1 MLMENHI
8 ERFFHSSITGSSIF
22 HSMAEIIDAE
32 RRTRIKDRGYVPVA
46 PVNGRYH
53 RVRNKTARVRENDLN
68 ATVAGHTFATLIA
81 PTCNDGIKRYA
92 ARIMTKVLATDSS
105 PAMAATCLELPV
117 LRIFVDDP
125 CHTLPTRRFHLR
137 VG

>member
-1 MLMENHI
+1 MPRI
-8 ERFFHSSITGSSIF
+8 
-22 HSMAEIIDAE
+22 E

-53 RVRNKTARVRENDLN
+53 RARVRNETARVRGNDLN
-68 ATVAGHTFATLIA
+68 TTVAGHTFATLIA

-125 CHTLPTRRFHLR
+125 CHTLPTRTFYLLCR
-137 VG
+137 